1 MAMLVGNVALEM
13 VGPAERP
20 RAQVAH
26 VLALPRVRHLVTFQV
41 HLHIESTLA
50 NIALVNLV
58 SLILNGVGFGVELQP
73 AQNSNMM
80 QSKIE
85 EHT

>member
-1 MAMLVGNVALEM
+1 MLVGNVAFEM

-20 RAQVAH
+20 RTQVAH
-26 VLALPRVRHLVTFQV
+26 VLALSRVRHLVTFQV

-50 NIALVNLV
+50 NVAFVNLV

-73 AQNSNMM
+73 AQIRNFL
-80 QSKIE
+80 KTEIK
-85 EHT
+85 EHTV